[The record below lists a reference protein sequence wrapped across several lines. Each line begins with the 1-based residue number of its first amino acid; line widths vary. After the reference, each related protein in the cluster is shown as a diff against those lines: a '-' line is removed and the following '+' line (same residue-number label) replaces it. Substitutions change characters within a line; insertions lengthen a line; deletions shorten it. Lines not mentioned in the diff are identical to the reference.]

1 MEATDVLGAL
11 QARVATLT
19 GGRDMEGR
27 PLLLVPVPS
36 ETQLW
41 NKDHLDTVL
50 RYFLFIFR

>member
-1 MEATDVLGAL
+1 MEAADVVGVL
-11 QARVATLT
+11 QARIATLP
-19 GGRDMEGR
+19 GGRDVEGR